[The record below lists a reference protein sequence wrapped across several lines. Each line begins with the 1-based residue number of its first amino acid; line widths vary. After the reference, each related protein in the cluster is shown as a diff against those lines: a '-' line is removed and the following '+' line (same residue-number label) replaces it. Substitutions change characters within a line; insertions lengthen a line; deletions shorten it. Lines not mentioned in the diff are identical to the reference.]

1 MNGGKLLRWRQP
13 IGGWRD
19 HAGAILPH
27 QARHAHG
34 IEFIQV
40 VCRNRNIAQ
49 PFQQRVAR
57 IARLFQ
63 YTLIEGEPRKLPIA
77 ETRWAFR
84 QREGSD
90 IGHDVAH
97 NLIL

>member
-34 IEFIQV
+34 IEFIKV
-40 VCRNRNIAQ
+40 VCRNRHKAQ
-49 PFQQRVAR
+49 TFQQGMAR
-57 IARLFQ
+57 IARFFQ
-63 YTLIEGEPRKLPIA
+63 HALIEGEPRKFPIA

-84 QREGSD
+84 QRKGTN
-90 IGHDVAH
+90 IRHDVAH
-97 NLIL
+97 VLSL